1 MHAAGAPID
10 PMHADVQSPAGHQK
24 PQVKTRRPFFVTL
37 LTVVVLIIA
46 STHLVRFIEALSEWD
61 FLSSLPRV
69 SPVYLAATGLLWTLV
84 GLPLIW
90 GLWRGHAQAR
100 KAIRILTP
108 AYTSYYWLD
117 RTLVKSAVGSPANWP
132 FALGLTIILLILIYW
147 VLSTSRSRSFFGEID
162 D

>member
-1 MHAAGAPID
+1 MCG
-10 PMHADVQSPAGHQK
+10 DVQSPTGQQK
-24 PQVKTRRPFFVTL
+24 PEIKGRRPFFVTL
-37 LTVVVLIIA
+37 LTVMVLIIA

-69 SPVYLAATGLLWTLV
+69 SPAYLAASGLLWTLV

-90 GLWRGHAQAR
+90 GLWRGHAQAP
-100 KAIRILTP
+100 KAIRILAP

-117 RTLVKSAVGSPANWP
+117 RILVKSVVGSPANWP
-132 FALGLTIILLILIYW
+132 FALGLTIILLVLIFW
-147 VLSTSRSRSFFGEID
+147 VLSTSKSRSFFGEID